1 MSVTSW
7 NVLYE
12 DWGARNWNKASLN
25 KLGLDLRFI
34 FKNAWNTEERK
45 AMMTLFYHDSNLRKS
60 ITRSDRME
68 LIEEFITNTWDDDLA
83 ICLQEVTRE
92 QASALASR
100 MGRMF
105 CFAPYTADGDVGT
118 AILIGHGLGRYRF
131 IHTNGSREVACY
143 LEDRNLAI
151 VCVHFKGFAP
161 NDAKGFQATK
171 DSMDSYC
178 DYYKRNFPDGTKIL
192 ICGDFNV
199 HDESIN
205 ATFEK
210 HGFYEHCKADAPT
223 TTTSESDS
231 YEPEPVT
238 LDRAFIRNGIV
249 QSITCVKEQQ
259 NLSDHKPIRIKF
271 T

>member
-25 KLGLDLRFI
+25 TLGLDLRFI

-45 AMMTLFYHDSNLRKS
+45 AMMALFYHDPNLRKS
-60 ITRSDRME
+60 INRSDRVE
-68 LIEEFITNTWDDDLA
+68 LIEEYIAETWDDDLA

-92 QASALASR
+92 QASALASKMER
-100 MGRMF
+100 VF
-105 CFAPYTADGDVGT
+105 CFASYTMNGWIGT
-118 AILIGHGLGRYRF
+118 AILVKMDEKHVFEGRDGAR
-131 IHTNGSREVACY
+131 GCSCY
-143 LEDRNLAI
+143 FEDRKLAI
-151 VCVHFKGFAP
+151 VNIHFPGFAP
-161 NDAKGFQATK
+161 NDAKGFQVTK
-171 DSMDSYC
+171 DTMDSYS
-178 DYYKRNFPDGTKIL
+178 DYYKRKFPDDTKIL

-210 HGFYEHCKADAPT
+210 HGFHEHRKADAPT